1 MSRISC
7 EVIQDLLPL
16 YYDKVCSSASRALV
30 EEHLTTCAECR
41 ELLDQMSGDIAL
53 PLPESGP
60 GTSLNARQLEENGL
74 RRIQASWKRSK
85 TFAFVRGFLL
95 AAAACAILYLGYLG
109 LTEWNITRVPSKVIR
124 ITEVSQLH
132 NGRIAYHV
140 KMTDGYAVNQVK
152 GVWDDDRLYLVP
164 VRPLIKTRKFADIS
178 LANTYDTL
186 NLEQIRAN
194 RKAMG
199 KSPDVRAIYYGSP
212 EEPILLW
219 EQGIELPPASA
230 ALEAQFQFN

>member
-7 EVIQDLLPL
+7 EVMGDLLPL
-16 YYDKVCSSASRALV
+16 YCDKVCSPDSRALV
-30 EEHLTTCAECR
+30 EEHLSGCAECR
-41 ELLDQMSGDIAL
+41 ELLKQMSRDIAL
-53 PLPESGP
+53 PLPEAKA
-60 GTSLNARQLEENGL
+60 GTDRNARELEENGL
-74 RRIQASWKRSK
+74 RRIQVSWKRSK

-95 AAAACAILYLGYLG
+95 AAAACALLCLVYLG
-109 LTEWNITRVPSKVIR
+109 LTEWNVTRVPSKVIQ
-124 ITEVSQLH
+124 ITEVSRLQ

-164 VRPLIKTRKFADIS
+164 MRPLIKTRKFADIS

-186 NLEQIRAN
+186 NLDQIRAN
-194 RKAMG
+194 RKAAG
-199 KSPDVRAIYYGSP
+199 KSADVRAIYYGPP

-230 ALEAQFQFN
+230 ALEAQFQFE

>member
-1 MSRISC
+1 MTQISC

-16 YYDKVCSSASRALV
+16 YYDKVCSPASRVLV
-30 EEHLTTCAECR
+30 EEHLSECADCR
-41 ELLDQMSGDIAL
+41 EWLDQMNRDIAL
-53 PLPESGP
+53 TLPDTEV
-60 GTSLNARQLEENGL
+60 SLSTRQMEENGL

-85 TFAFVRGFLL
+85 MFAFVKGFVL
-95 AAAACAILYLGYLG
+95 AAAACALLYLGYLG
-109 LTEWNITRVPSKVIR
+109 LTEWNVTRVPSKVIQ
-124 ITEVSQLH
+124 ITEVSRLQ
-132 NGRIAYHV
+132 NGNIAYHV
-140 KMTDGYAVNQVK
+140 KMTDGYTVNQVK
-152 GVWDDDRLYLVP
+152 GVWAADRLYLVP
-164 VRPLIKTRKFADIS
+164 MRPLIKTRKFADIS

-199 KSPDVRAIYYGSP
+199 KSPDVRAIYYGPP

-230 ALEAQFQFN
+230 ALEAQFQFK

>member
-1 MSRISC
+1 MNRISC
-7 EVIQDLLPL
+7 EVIRDLLPL
-16 YYDKVCSSASRALV
+16 YYDKVCSPASRALV
-30 EEHLTTCAECR
+30 EEHLAECAECR

-53 PLPESGP
+53 PLPD
-60 GTSLNARQLEENGL
+60 TDNSLNPRQMEENGL

-85 TFAFVRGFLL
+85 TFAFVKGVVL
-95 AAAACAILYLGYLG
+95 AATAFAILYLGYLG
-109 LTEWNITRVPSKVIR
+109 VTEWNITRVPSEVIQ
-124 ITEVSQLH
+124 ITEVSQLQ

-186 NLEQIRAN
+186 NLDQIRAN
-194 RKAMG
+194 RKAAG
-199 KSPDVRAIYYGSP
+199 KSANVRAVYYGP
-212 EEPILLW
+212 QEEPILLW
-219 EQGIELPPASA
+219 EPGIELPPASD
-230 ALEAQFQFN
+230 ALEAQFQFK